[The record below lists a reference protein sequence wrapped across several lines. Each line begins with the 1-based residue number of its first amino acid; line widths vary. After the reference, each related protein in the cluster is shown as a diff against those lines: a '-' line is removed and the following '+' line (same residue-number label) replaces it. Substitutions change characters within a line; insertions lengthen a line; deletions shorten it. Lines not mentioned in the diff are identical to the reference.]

1 MGSPLQ
7 QYKQKI
13 RLPRIRT
20 PGTLNNNYYL
30 HFTLYN
36 VSSIAFDLSFPEELT
51 TYGLSEAMLNK
62 VFTEVE
68 NYKRPLSWCVKGIS
82 FYQVLHQFLKRW
94 PRSKSSTKSSIG
106 RFYMAIDKNLQAKGC
121 RPDNTYLFIE
131 KVALSSQS
139 SQSSLMCY
147 GNEKLEEKMLQCQV
161 KECCENIEQMMKDFG
176 AMSEE

>member
-1 MGSPLQ
+1 MHSLCNNRKCVNLILKERDRGS
-7 QYKQKI
+7 KVR
-13 RLPRIRT
+13 RLRT
-20 PGTLNNNYYL
+20 
-30 HFTLYN
+30 F
-36 VSSIAFDLSFPEELT
+36 SFL
-51 TYGLSEAMLNK
+51 A
-62 VFTEVE
+62 
-68 NYKRPLSWCVKGIS
+68 R

-147 GNEKLEEKMLQCQV
+147 GNEKLEGKMLQGQV

>member
-1 MGSPLQ
+1 MIGSPLQ

-20 PGTLNNNYYL
+20 PGTLNNK

-68 NYKRPLSWCVKGIS
+68 NYKRPLSWCVKGIPYIS
-82 FYQVLHQFLKRW
+82 FYQVLHQLLKKW
-94 PRSKSSTKSSIG
+94 PRFKSLTKSSIG

-131 KVALSSQS
+131 KVAL
-139 SQSSLMCY
+139 
-147 GNEKLEEKMLQCQV
+147 
-161 KECCENIEQMMKDFG
+161 
-176 AMSEE
+176 

>member
-20 PGTLNNNYYL
+20 PGTLNNNNYYL

-36 VSSIAFDLSFPEELT
+36 VSSTAFVLSFPEELT

-68 NYKRPLSWCVKGIS
+68 NYKRPLSWVC
-82 FYQVLHQFLKRW
+82 KR
-94 PRSKSSTKSSIG
+94 
-106 RFYMAIDKNLQAKGC
+106 N
-121 RPDNTYLFIE
+121 
-131 KVALSSQS
+131 
-139 SQSSLMCY
+139 SLY
-147 GNEKLEEKMLQCQV
+147 
-161 KECCENIEQMMKDFG
+161 
-176 AMSEE
+176 